1 LTSPKAIIGD
11 LGIGAG
17 VGTMSGAL
25 GVGGGILLVPYL
37 VLRRSIPQKRAQA
50 TSLVMVGL
58 AAGAGAITYALAS
71 QVAWIPAA
79 AILVGGLVGSFTG
92 SHLVQRTADRWLQ
105 GIFGFLLMIAAA
117 RMLWPTSDAFATSDQ
132 LSDLQP
138 GVIATYLIT
147 GLGMGLLSA
156 MFGIG
161 GGILLVPVL
170 VAFLHYT
177 PQLAAG
183 TSLAVM
189 LPIALFGAY
198 RQTKPGLTDWK
209 QGSIFGLGSI
219 VGAVVGASLAMAAS
233 ATIVRLCFAAVL
245 LAVGIRYLVRAWRTS
260 QARPASLPS

>member
-1 LTSPKAIIGD
+1 VRSPRALVTD

-25 GVGGGILLVPYL
+25 GLGGGILLVPYL
-37 VLRRSIPQKRAQA
+37 VMRRKVPQKQAQA

-58 AAGAGAITYALAS
+58 AAGAGALTYALGE
-71 QVAWIPAA
+71 QVAWLPALA
-79 AILVGGLVGSFTG
+79 VLIGGLAGSFTG

-105 GIFGFLLMIAAA
+105 GLFGLLLVIAAV
-117 RMLWPTSDAFATSDQ
+117 RMLWPTSDAVANADEVAG
-132 LSDLQP
+132 LSL
-138 GVIATYLIT
+138 GAIAVYLGT
-147 GLGMGLLSA
+147 GFGMGFLSA

-198 RQTKPGLTDWK
+198 RQTKPGLTKWP
-209 QGSIFGLGSI
+209 QGLVFGM
-219 VGAVVGASLAMAAS
+219 GAVIGAVIGASLAMAAS
-233 ATIVRLCFAAVL
+233 STVIRLCFAAVL
-245 LAVGIRYLVRAWRTS
+245 IAVGGRFLIRAWRERRVAT
-260 QARPASLPS
+260 AAP

>member
-1 LTSPKAIIGD
+1 MRTPRSIVGD

-37 VLRRSIPQKRAQA
+37 VMRRKVPQKRAQA

-58 AAGAGAITYALAS
+58 AAGAGALTYARGE
-71 QVAWIPAA
+71 QVAWLPAL
-79 AILVGGLVGSFTG
+79 AILIGGLAGSFAG

-105 GIFGFLLMIAAA
+105 ALFGLLLVVAAL
-117 RMLWPTSDAFATSDQ
+117 RMLWPTSDA
-132 LSDLQP
+132 
-138 GVIATYLIT
+138 IANAEELANL
-147 GLGMGLLSA
+147 GLGNTAIYLATGFGMGFLSA

-189 LPIALFGAY
+189 LPVALFGAY
-198 RQTKPGLTDWK
+198 RQTRPGLTDWR
-209 QGSIFGLGSI
+209 QGLLFGLGSI
-219 VGAVVGASLAMAAS
+219 LGAVIGASLAMAAS
-233 ATIVRLCFAAVL
+233 STVIRLCFAAVL
-245 LAVGIRYLVRAWRTS
+245 LAIGGRFVV
-260 QARPASLPS
+260 ASLRAAPHGSKASP